1 MLGSAIAIFALLA
14 LLGLTAGEKG
24 VGNVGTPLPTFT
36 LPLLGG
42 GELSNEDLA
51 GRVTVINVWAS
62 WCPPCRSEAPIL
74 RRVSEDSNPDRVAF
88 LGVIRND
95 DPDSAADFVED
106 YGLRYPNV
114 IDDGSLSRAL
124 GVRGIPM
131 TYVVAA
137 DGTVTAQHFGPI
149 SESRLRVL
157 IEDAQA
163 RARPAAAGGDG
174 Q

>member
-1 MLGSAIAIFALLA
+1 M
-14 LLGLTAGEKG
+14 
-24 VGNVGTPLPTFT
+24 
-36 LPLLGG
+36 
-42 GELSNEDLA
+42 
-51 GRVTVINVWAS
+51 INVWAS

-74 RRVSEDSNPDRVAF
+74 RRVFEDSNPDRVAF

-95 DPDSAADFVED
+95 DPDSAARFVED

-163 RARPAAAGGDG
+163 RARPASTGG
-174 Q
+174 